1 MPETPNTVTNA
12 TREQLCGS
20 SQSYKSLL
28 PLYRDVEVAVIIL
41 LSENTII
48 CLFVTKHS
56 HFLPQCKQTFIKNL
70 QISFYFRHCKLC
82 IFFFF
87 FSNDL
92 LYRHRVS
99 SREKRYACTIL
110 TFFLHLYKNLQ
121 FRSVR
126 VDRNYFGCPKF
137 GSGVIMKE
145 FSGILSKITFK

>member
-87 FSNDL
+87 FQTIYCTDIAFQVARNGTHAQYSPFFYIYMKTYNL
-92 LYRHRVS
+92 EVCGQTGIILGVQSLVRVS
-99 SREKRYACTIL
+99 S
-110 TFFLHLYKNLQ
+110 
-121 FRSVR
+121 
-126 VDRNYFGCPKF
+126 
-137 GSGVIMKE
+137 
-145 FSGILSKITFK
+145 